1 MTDGTTGLTRRPN
14 PPNPGPFL
22 FFCLLLGTAAPA
34 ERYSF
39 DSILICRCCTAG
51 ITNVIIHLKNITQYS
66 QGRGSGHKRLHT
78 NCCSTDTAHNL
89 ITSKRT
95 WKWGNAFLLNVT
107 SQGQGVGW
115 IILTWVRLRSSL
127 LFCPLTSA
135 FLSVFNGFCWN
146 LLSPRLITC

>member
-14 PPNPGPFL
+14 PPHPRPFFL
-22 FFCLLLGTAAPA
+22 FLGTAAPA

-51 ITNVIIHLKNITQYS
+51 ITNVIIQLKNITQYS

-78 NCCSTDTAHNL
+78 NCCSTDTEHNL
-89 ITSKRT
+89 ITFKRT
-95 WKWGNAFLLNVT
+95 GNWGNVFLLNVT
-107 SQGQGVGW
+107 SQGQGVRW

-127 LFCPLTSA
+127 LFVLSLLPF
-135 FLSVFNGFCWN
+135 FLSLMDSAGIFFH
-146 LLSPRLITC
+146 RD